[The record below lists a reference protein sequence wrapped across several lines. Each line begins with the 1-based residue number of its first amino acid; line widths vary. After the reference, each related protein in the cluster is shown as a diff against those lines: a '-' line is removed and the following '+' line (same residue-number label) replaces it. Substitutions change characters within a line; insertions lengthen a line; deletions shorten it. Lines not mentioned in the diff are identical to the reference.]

1 MDSSMIGKIDKA
13 RQYAE
18 EKERVTISGLN
29 ASFQGNHNTYEVNF
43 DSGDWNCQCHFF
55 ATRGVCSHIM
65 ALQRILAG
73 MLVQKEKPVAA
84 V

>member
-18 EKERVTISGLN
+18 ERERVTISGLR
-29 ASFQGNHNTYEVNF
+29 ASFQGNHNTYEVGF
-43 DSGDWNCQCHFF
+43 DSGTWNCQCHFF
-55 ATRGVCSHIM
+55 VTRGVCSHIM

>member
-18 EKERVTISGLN
+18 EKERVTISGLT
-29 ASFQGNHNTYEVNF
+29 ASFQGNHNTYEVGF
-43 DSGDWNCQCHFF
+43 DSGAWNCQCHFF

>member
-18 EKERVTISGLN
+18 ERERVTISGLR
-29 ASFQGNHNTYEVNF
+29 ASFQGNHNTYEVDY
-43 DSGDWNCQCHFF
+43 DSGTWDCRCHFF

-73 MLVQKEKPVAA
+73 MLVQKEKPAAA

>member
-18 EKERVTISGLN
+18 ERERVTFSGLST
-29 ASFQGNHNTYEVNF
+29 SFRGNHNTYEVNF
-43 DSGDWNCQCHFF
+43 DSGAWTCQCHFYG
-55 ATRGVCSHIM
+55 TRGVCSHIM

>member
-18 EKERVTISGLN
+18 ERERVTISGLR
-29 ASFQGNHNTYEVNF
+29 ASFQGNHNTYEVDF
-43 DSGDWNCQCHFF
+43 DSGTWNCRCHFF

-73 MLVQKEKPVAA
+73 MLVQKEKPAA
-84 V
+84 VV